1 MVGRAPPAAPAPS
14 ALTPGGALGLDP
26 TDRFRLVAPGAE
38 APGLLPQAR
47 WYFRDEVIALPAP
60 DSPVAGYAPDLT
72 AALDLARWQRELGTA
87 VPRELPPLVWITA
100 TERYDA
106 CRLAVDGSALLTAGG
121 RVPLAWAPRHPLNRS
136 YLDASSLAF
145 LAAREITVRGATEGD
160 TFVARSV
167 WPGDFRLAQP
177 LTVREGAARDD
188 RRGLLRQCLSEV
200 PRGGASS
207 PFAAWRLWDRSGATE
222 LVGKPVLSFI
232 ANGAQ
237 GDDDEAHAGHFA
249 IVTGR
254 IGADGSIAD
263 WLVND
268 FYNLDAESEKAIIAA
283 PVPLDSYMGDLNA
296 GQAWYRPSTMVVAVL
311 RDADAARFVQAALG
325 RVFNHF
331 YRRRLVY
338 YHPDVNCTSLSVDTL
353 RALGLPVAARP
364 PAGRLLATLGFPLLA
379 ARRRSFAKAK
389 VDCDYLLAD
398 PARLL
403 PAVALDEVLAALFAV
418 VEARTQVAGAAT
430 LAGRLGRDLDALL
443 LLRIPQF
450 PSSRAWGDA
459 PVFSLAEYRARLPA
473 DPAQLQ
479 IVPVPPRP
487 LPAELVPADVPPLP
501 LHRSDVVARTWG
513 CVAGVGIPCALR
525 AIRRLFSA
533 AAAGT
538 AR

>member
-1 MVGRAPPAAPAPS
+1 MPAPS
-14 ALTPGGALGLDP
+14 ALAPGGAIGLYA
-26 TDRFRLVAPGAE
+26 TEHFRLVAPGAD
-38 APGLLPQAR
+38 APELLPQAR
-47 WYFRDEVIALPAP
+47 WYFRDEYIALPGP
-60 DSPVAGYAPDLT
+60 DCPVASFAPSLA

-87 VPRELPPLVWITA
+87 VPHELPPLVWITA
-100 TERYDA
+100 PERHAA
-106 CRLAVDGSALLTAGG
+106 CRVAADGSALATASG

-136 YLDASSLAF
+136 YLDGSSFAVLG
-145 LAAREITVRGATEGD
+145 AREIAVRGAMDGD
-160 TFVARSV
+160 AFVVRSV
-167 WPGDFRLAQP
+167 WPGDFRLAPP
-177 LTVREGAARDD
+177 LPAREGAAGADCRGQV
-188 RRGLLRQCLSEV
+188 RRCLSEV

-222 LVGKPVLSFI
+222 LAGKPVLAFI

-254 IGADGSIAD
+254 IGADGGIAD

-268 FYNLDAESEKAIIAA
+268 FYNLDTESEKGIIAA

-311 RDADAARFVQAALG
+311 RNADAATFVQAALG
-325 RVFNHF
+325 RVYNHF

-379 ARRRSFAKAK
+379 ARQRSFAKAK

-398 PARLL
+398 PVRLL
-403 PAVALDEVLAALFAV
+403 PAVALDEVLAALLAV
-418 VEARTQVAGAAT
+418 TAARTPAADATT
-430 LAGRLGRDLDALL
+430 LAGRLRRDLDALL

-459 PVFSLAEYRARLPA
+459 PVYSLAEYRSRLPA
-473 DPAQLQ
+473 DAARLQ

-487 LPAELVPADVPPLP
+487 LPAQLVPVDIPPPP
-501 LHRSDVVARTWG
+501 LHRSDVVALAWG
-513 CVAGVGIPCALR
+513 FLAGVGIPRALR
-525 AIRRLFSA
+525 AVRRCFSA

>member
-1 MVGRAPPAAPAPS
+1 MAGRDRPETPVPS
-14 ALTPGGALGLDP
+14 ALAPGGAIGLDAAEH
-26 TDRFRLVAPGAE
+26 FRLVAPGAP
-38 APGLLPQAR
+38 ASRLLPQAR
-47 WYFRDEVIALPAP
+47 WYFRDEVVALPAP
-60 DSPVAGYAPDLT
+60 ERPVAGFAPGLT
-72 AALDLARWQRELGTA
+72 AARDLACWRRRLGTA
-87 VPRELPPLVWITA
+87 VPSELPPLVWITA
-100 TERYDA
+100 PERHA
-106 CRLAVDGSALLTAGG
+106 TCRLGGDGATLLTANGP
-121 RVPLAWAPRHPLNRS
+121 VPLAWTPRHRLNRS
-136 YLDASSLAF
+136 FLDASSLAY
-145 LAAREITVRGATEGD
+145 LAGRDIAVRGRRDGGS
-160 TFVARSV
+160 FVVRSV
-167 WPGDFRLAQP
+167 WPVDFRLVPP
-177 LTVREGAARDD
+177 LPARDGAGD
-188 RRGLLRQCLSEV
+188 GGTRGLLRRCLSEV

-207 PFAAWRLWDRSGATE
+207 PFAAWRLWQRDDARDLAGR
-222 LVGKPVLSFI
+222 PVLAFI

-254 IGADGSIAD
+254 VGADGGIGD

-311 RDADAARFVQAALG
+311 RDEDAARFVQAALG
-325 RVFNHF
+325 RVYNHF

-379 ARRRSFAKAK
+379 ARRRSFAQAK
-389 VDCDYLLAD
+389 IDCDYLLAD
-398 PARLL
+398 PVRLL
-403 PAVALDEVLAALFAV
+403 PAVALEETLAALSGV
-418 VEARTQVAGAAT
+418 VDRRTPAPDPAT
-430 LAGRLGRDLDALL
+430 LAGRLGRDVDALL
-443 LLRIPQF
+443 LLRIPQL
-450 PSSRAWGDA
+450 PSSRPWGDA
-459 PVFSLAEYRARLPA
+459 PVFSLAEYRSRLPA

-487 LPAELVPADVPPLP
+487 LPAQLVPADVPPPP
-501 LHRSDVVARTWG
+501 LHRSDFVALAWG
-513 CVAGVGIPCALR
+513 CVAGVGIPAALWALWR
-525 AIRRLFSA
+525 AVSA